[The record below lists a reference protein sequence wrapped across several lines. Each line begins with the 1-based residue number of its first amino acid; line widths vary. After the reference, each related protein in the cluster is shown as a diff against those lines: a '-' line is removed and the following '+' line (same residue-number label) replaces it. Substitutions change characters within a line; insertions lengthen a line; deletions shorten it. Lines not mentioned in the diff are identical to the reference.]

1 MAKPYV
7 IKGSR
12 RRCGG
17 CAVKVAGLTWGDLH
31 GCPVM
36 PGHALALFAGWGT
49 VPVER
54 LVLAVEKSAEAIVPA
69 GSLIVGKGRTR
80 SRGAGRACS

>member
-7 IKGSR
+7 IKGPR
-12 RRCGG
+12 RICGG
-17 CAVKVAGLTWGDLH
+17 CVVKVAGLTWGDLC

-36 PGHALALFAGWGT
+36 PGHEYVIVGWGT
-49 VPVER
+49 VLVER

-69 GSLIVGKGRTR
+69 GSFVAGKG
-80 SRGAGRACS
+80 